1 VSGFIKNIGHK
12 VFCSWFVG
20 HKVKAVF
27 NAIEEGYYDE

>member
-12 VFCSWFVG
+12 L
-20 HKVKAVF
+20 KAVF